1 MSIRSQAGRR
11 AGVIAMIRRDQRWLV
26 IRRAA
31 TVEAP
36 GACCFAGGGIEP
48 GESESEALCREVAEE
63 LGVQA
68 EPVRKLWES
77 TTSWGVELAWW
88 LVSVPATAQIAAN
101 PREVAAVYWL
111 TLEEILALPDLLSSN
126 REFLEAWRQGTFA
139 LPSSQ

>member
-1 MSIRSQAGRR
+1 MSPSFQAARR
-11 AGVIAMIRRDQRWLV
+11 CGVIALIRRDQRWLV

-36 GACCFAGGGIEP
+36 GTCCFAGGGIEP
-48 GESESEALCREVAEE
+48 GESESEAVCREVAEE

-68 EPVRKLWES
+68 QPVRRLWAS
-77 TTSWGVELAWW
+77 TTSWDVELAWW

-111 TLEEILALPDLLSSN
+111 TLVEISALPDLLSSN
-126 REFLEAWRQGTFA
+126 REFLDAWRQGVFT
-139 LPSSQ
+139 LPGEQ